1 MDIIISIAVL
11 GGLGLILG
19 IIIGLCNRFLK
30 VDEDD
35 IINHVYE
42 LLPQIN
48 CGMCGNPS
56 CKKMA
61 EAIVEKDFNVELC
74 KPCKVEN
81 RKNIEQILAD
91 FEKETETG
99 EE

>member
-35 IINHVYE
+35 ITDLKFNNTYIYQNPFLMSVTINGAVGYY
-42 LLPQIN
+42 N
-48 CGMCGNPS
+48 N
-56 CKKMA
+56 
-61 EAIVEKDFNVELC
+61 
-74 KPCKVEN
+74 
-81 RKNIEQILAD
+81 NIDE
-91 FEKETETG
+91 
-99 EE
+99 